1 MTDLAAK
8 VAAKRMAEMTIEEYF
23 KLLPQK
29 THNGEPYGFT
39 LRSCN
44 ENEWSMSYHS
54 NFSNTVDDRFG
65 ICIAKD
71 PKSALDMMVVKMVE
85 VDSLLLNYD

>member
-1 MTDLAAK
+1 M
-8 VAAKRMAEMTIEEYF
+8 
-23 KLLPQK
+23 
-29 THNGEPYGFT
+29 
-39 LRSCN
+39 RSCN
-44 ENEWSMSYHS
+44 KDEWSMSYHS

-71 PKSALDMMVVKMVE
+71 PKSALDMMVVKIVE